1 MYISQYLSKVDNM
14 QSKTKVLL
22 IRFSSFGDVTQ
33 ALSLPTKL
41 KDHFQDCEIHWVTR
55 EDYKS
60 LLEGHPAINR
70 IWLFNRKKGLTE
82 LLKLAWSLRHE
93 NFTHV
98 YDAHNNLR
106 SFIVYTLATA
116 FKFNHKIRRPIY
128 RWKRF
133 LLFKFRINTFQMPF
147 SGQRDLIE
155 PLKAWG
161 IDKNLPATPQI
172 FLEPSSE
179 TKALEKLSSLR
190 QPFFTLAP
198 SAAYFLKRWPKDYW
212 KELIQLLPE
221 FDFVLLGGPEDQ
233 FLKDIQAIAPTRC
246 LNLAGALDYKT
257 NAAIIKKSKALVS
270 NDTGL
275 MHIAEQ
281 LGHPCIALL
290 GPAPFGFPSR
300 PSTLK
305 MELPLSCR
313 PCSKHGQGP
322 CVNTVHHQCL
332 VDIKPATVAQ
342 ELLKWIG

>member
-1 MYISQYLSKVDNM
+1 M

-33 ALSLPTKL
+33 ALSLPSKL
-41 KDHFQDCEIHWVTR
+41 KEHFQNAEIHWVTR

-60 LLEGHPAINR
+60 LLEDHPHIDR
-70 IWLFNRKKGLTE
+70 IWLFNRKKGFVSLA
-82 LLKLAWSLRHE
+82 KLAWQLRQQ

-106 SFIVYTLATA
+106 SLVIYTLTT
-116 FKFNHKIRRPIY
+116 FLKFNQKIRRPIY
-128 RWKRF
+128 RWRRF
-133 LLFKFRINTFQMPF
+133 LLFKLRINRFEMPF

-155 PLKAWG
+155 PLQGWG
-161 IDKNLPATPQI
+161 INKHLPTAPQI
-172 FLEPSSE
+172 FLQPATES
-179 TKALEKLSSLR
+179 KALEKIHSLR
-190 QPFFTLAP
+190 RPFFTLAP

-212 KELIQLLPE
+212 KELIRLLPE
-221 FDFVLLGGPEDQ
+221 YDFVLLGGPEDQ
-233 FLKDIQAIAPTRC
+233 FLKDIVAEAPNRC

-281 LGHPCIALL
+281 LGHPCLALL

-300 PSTLK
+300 SSTLK
-305 MELPLSCR
+305 MELPLACR

-322 CVNTVHHQCL
+322 CVNPYHHQCL
-332 VDIKPATVAQ
+332 VDIKPQTVAT